1 MALRR
6 LRERVYHWMDRF
18 AVMVTRNVR
27 LVYRDTFA
35 LVLLL
40 LVPLLFTFFVFIAH
54 LSYDDDSI
62 FSRTTGPKL
71 DPPAEPISS
80 LLEPCRAV
88 QSDVCYNF
96 AVVPGSNATVVGW
109 VQQVA
114 ERFGLS
120 TAINTPG
127 GIVTFETS
135 DALNVFM
142 VANPNVTQAAYVF
155 EPAQLRSIDA
165 GLISFTVQYNQSCQ
179 QSFPGF
185 ECYYQEEYLVPTM
198 IAAMNDVLL
207 GTRLNL
213 TRAFMPHPKLQSAL
227 DAFEEFGPFMM
238 FGALVIVFVYFLMV
252 LVGEKEL
259 KLREALKMIGLSQS
273 LYFLS
278 QGVVFI
284 AVSTLSVLLL
294 YAFGAIFQFQFYLK
308 NAFGTVFFTYW
319 IFALSLICWSFFFYA
334 CLSRSNQVSIAAFVF
349 FILSYLLGSSG
360 SYLYYDKPSGGPFVS
375 QSLLFLRYVFALLS
389 PVMFYKC
396 VLDLSIY
403 SAVFSGLQWSQRSS
417 YTNLWPLTQCWTWM
431 IWTSLV
437 VLALGLYLDNVLPN
451 MYGVSLPWWYPF
463 SLAYWRGDLLH
474 MQQRQRCGGWLCGRR
489 NASDRT
495 SGVADDEFV
504 ESTIAAITAM
514 QRRQDTAVEPDEK
527 GVAGLDKTFTAAVAP
542 SSEALSTADHSPKIA
557 TQLDEIDDT
566 PGVDTPKLVLPPS
579 FSSSSSSS
587 SSASA
592 VNQTATTSFLE
603 RIQSFVEQAR
613 EPSSRSSAVREAS
626 NETNL
631 HVDRDVAA
639 ERQAILSGEGLS
651 TTSAL
656 VIRRLTKRFRKQ
668 VAVDDLCLSADH
680 GALTCLLGPNGSG
693 KTTTFNMLT
702 GVFRPTAGDAW
713 AYGYSITKEQQTL
726 RPIMGVCPQ
735 HDILWPHLTAREH
748 VYLFATLKGIPRV
761 KRIEEVNRRL
771 EQVDLLR
778 VATMYPHE
786 MSGGMRRRLSVALA
800 LVGDPEIVYLDEPT
814 TGMDPGMRRAVWN
827 MIAAAKP
834 GRTIVHTTHSMEEA
848 DVLGDRIAIMYR
860 GRLSVLGTPLR
871 LKHKFGTG
879 YRLSVTVLA
888 VQSDALDERLRSFYP
903 LIRRLS
909 VSRLADQRYV
919 LCEYELAPLESI
931 ESPSDG
937 EHPELRRSVRA
948 QQRLF
953 EALESQSADWGVA
966 DFSVSGTSLES
977 VFIRVFELNE
987 LHQHAM
993 EAAERQT
1000 RTADASRQRRARIP
1014 AWLGWCALR
1023 RRSRCSSTADDRSTT
1038 DTNDRPNNDVMSDQE
1053 TTKPAILDGSR
1064 EEVRALQAACRSR
1077 EH

>member
-1 MALRR
+1 
-6 LRERVYHWMDRF
+6 MDRF

-27 LVYRDTFA
+27 LLYRDTFA
-35 LVLLL
+35 VALLM
-40 LVPLLFTFFVFIAH
+40 LVPFFFTFFVFIAH
-54 LSYDDDSI
+54 LSYDNDPI
-62 FSRTTGPKL
+62 FSRTTGAKP
-71 DPPAEPISS
+71 DPSLEPISS
-80 LLEPCRAV
+80 LLQPCRTV
-88 QSDVCYNF
+88 QSKQCYNF

-109 VQQVA
+109 VQRVA
-114 ERFGLS
+114 ARFGLS
-120 TAINTPG
+120 TAINVSG

-135 DALNVFM
+135 DALNAYM
-142 VANPNVTQAAYVF
+142 VANPNVTQAAYIF
-155 EPAQLRSIDA
+155 EASQLRAIDA

-179 QSFPGF
+179 QAFPGF
-185 ECYYQEEYLVPTM
+185 VCYYQEEYLVPTM

-207 GTRLNL
+207 GTQLNL
-213 TRAFMPHPKLQSAL
+213 TRSFMPHPTLQSAL
-227 DAFEEFGPFMM
+227 NAFEEFGAFMM
-238 FGALVIVFVYFLMV
+238 FGALVIVFVYYLMV

-284 AVSTLSVLLL
+284 AVSTLSVFVL
-294 YAFGAIFQFQFYLK
+294 YAFGAIFQFSFYLK
-308 NAFGTVFFTYW
+308 NAFGCVFFTFW

-334 CLSRSNQVSIAAFVF
+334 CLSRSNQVSVAAFVF

-360 SYLYYDKPSGGPFVS
+360 AYLYYDKPSGGPFVS

-396 VLDLSIY
+396 VQDLSIY
-403 SAVFSGLQWSQRSS
+403 SAVFSGIPWSERSS
-417 YTNLWPLTQCWTWM
+417 YTNLWPLTQCWSWM
-431 IWTSLV
+431 IWTSIVALV
-437 VLALGLYLDNVLPN
+437 LGLYLDNVLPN

-474 MQQRQRCGGWLCGRR
+474 LQQRQRCSGCSCRRR
-489 NASDRT
+489 NESLETSDDANDESVEAAIAALTARQRRDAATTESTGKVEGDTDKASLVP
-495 SGVADDEFV
+495 GVALG
-504 ESTIAAITAM
+504 SPTW
-514 QRRQDTAVEPDEK
+514 
-527 GVAGLDKTFTAAVAP
+527 
-542 SSEALSTADHSPKIA
+542 TADNLPKIP
-557 TQLDEIDDT
+557 TQCDEIDDT
-566 PGVDTPKLVLPPS
+566 PAATGSKFTSSSTSTSTSSSLTTECVPSPCVEPS
-579 FSSSSSSS
+579 F
-587 SSASA
+587 
-592 VNQTATTSFLE
+592 LD

-613 EPSSRSSAVREAS
+613 EPSALSSAAGEAS
-626 NETNL
+626 SQL
-631 HVDRDVAA
+631 CSPVDADVTA
-639 ERQAILSGEGLS
+639 ERQAVLSGEGLS
-651 TTSAL
+651 PASAL

-713 AYGYSITKEQQTL
+713 AYGHSILKEQQRL

-748 VYLFATLKGIPRV
+748 VYLFATLKGIPREE
-761 KRIEEVNRRL
+761 RMAEVNRRL

-778 VATMYPHE
+778 VAHKYPRQ

-800 LVGDPEIVYLDEPT
+800 LVGDPQIVYLDEPT
-814 TGMDPGMRRAVWN
+814 TGMDPSMRRAVWN

-848 DVLGDRIAIMYR
+848 DVLGDRVAIMYR

-879 YRLSVTVLA
+879 YRLNVTVLA
-888 VQSDALDERLRSFYP
+888 AECDALDARLRTYDP
-903 LIRRLS
+903 RIRRLS
-909 VSRLADQRYV
+909 ANALADPHYL
-919 LCEYELAPLESI
+919 LCEYELAPLEAI
-931 ESPSDG
+931 ELLPSNGDTKS
-937 EHPELRRSVRA
+937 HRSART

-953 EALESQSADWGVA
+953 EALETHGPTWGIS

-987 LHQHAM
+987 QRQQALT
-993 EAAERQT
+993 ERSAQT
-1000 RTADASRQRRARIP
+1000 RAAAPPADGTRRTWFGRCRLWHARQRRSVARDG
-1014 AWLGWCALR
+1014 AAFE
-1023 RRSRCSSTADDRSTT
+1023 DRERAEPS
-1038 DTNDRPNNDVMSDQE
+1038 
-1053 TTKPAILDGSR
+1053 
-1064 EEVRALQAACRSR
+1064 VRASDARPGATHTARPPA
-1077 EH
+1077 